1 MKINITMN
9 DELVKRIEAYA
20 EENYTSKS
28 GTISIAVNQ
37 YLNAQEL
44 GRNIK
49 VMAIAMRKI
58 ADEGQLDQETINQ
71 LQDFERFVKV
81 LTGTK

>member
-1 MKINITMN
+1 MKINITMKE
-9 DELVKRIEAYA
+9 ELVKRIEEYA

-44 GRNIK
+44 GKNIK
-49 VMAIAMRKI
+49 LLAVSMRKI
-58 ADEGQLDQETINQ
+58 ADEGQVDDETLEK

-81 LTGTK
+81 LSGQ